1 MLTPSVGISAQVFN
15 RPVAYFPSILSVGI
29 MYSAFGSKA
38 EVHQIDPVLCAWSV
52 SNQQV
57 CSLDVAVDVV
67 FAVNVLQHLQ
77 LKYDGCI
84 KFLFNE

>member
-1 MLTPSVGISAQVFN
+1 MLTSSVGITAQVFN
-15 RPVAYFPSILSVGI
+15 RPIAYFPSILSVGCVC
-29 MYSAFGSKA
+29 SAFGSKA
-38 EVHQIDPVLCAWSV
+38 EVHQIDPVLCARSV

-77 LKYDGCI
+77 LKSDRCI
-84 KFLFNE
+84 LYLSIE